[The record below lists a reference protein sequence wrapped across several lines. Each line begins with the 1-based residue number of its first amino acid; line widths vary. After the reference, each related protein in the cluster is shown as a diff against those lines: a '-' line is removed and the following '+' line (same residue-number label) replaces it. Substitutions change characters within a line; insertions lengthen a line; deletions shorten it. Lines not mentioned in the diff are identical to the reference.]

1 MEQLSQSMFCKN
13 IAHLASIQGSQISIA
28 TAKLAIFLQDI
39 LWESCLEF
47 NLEQL
52 SHSMFCKNIACL
64 ASIQGS
70 QVSIA
75 TAKLAIFLQ
84 NILWE
89 SCSKFNFKQLSH
101 SMFCKNIASL
111 AVNSCC
117 YRNLCSLDTG
127 QTSDILTEHTLG
139 KLSQILFW
147 TFLL

>member
-13 IAHLASIQGSQISIA
+13 IAR
-28 TAKLAIFLQDI
+28 
-39 LWESCLEF
+39 
-47 NLEQL
+47 
-52 SHSMFCKNIACL
+52 L

-117 YRNLCSLDTG
+117 YGNLRSLDTG
-127 QTSDILTEHTLG
+127 QMSDILTEHTLASYSLPLKIVCMLLLLG
-139 KLSQILFW
+139 KSSQNQSPIYFWRTFGFTKCSNLLF
-147 TFLL
+147 LKNGMMK